1 MLTPSTIVATPSQTS
16 LANPRQIAVTSASSS
31 IVLYTVPAG
40 KKFVG
45 YIYGQGVA
53 SDYAVTPSGGTAI
66 SQSAPATTT
75 TTPITPFQS
84 VLVAGAI
91 ITTQSSSRIY
101 VVGVESDL

>member
-1 MLTPSTIVATPSQTS
+1 MLTSTPTAASSQLS
-16 LANPRQIAVTSASSS
+16 MANPRQIAVTSASSS

-66 SQSAPATTT
+66 SQSAPATNTA
-75 TTPITPFQS
+75 TPITPFQS